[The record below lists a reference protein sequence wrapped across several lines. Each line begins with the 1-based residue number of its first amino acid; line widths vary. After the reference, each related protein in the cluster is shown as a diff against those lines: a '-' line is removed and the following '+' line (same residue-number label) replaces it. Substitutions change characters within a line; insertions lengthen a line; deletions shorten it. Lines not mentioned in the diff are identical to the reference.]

1 MKTALI
7 TGATRGLG
15 LQTAMGLADAGIRVI
30 IAGRHEAGIADAV
43 EKVRA
48 GAPARKERLVEGV
61 VLDVA
66 DIGFVR
72 DSAEEIRERFGALD
86 ILINNAGVAA
96 EWDHPAESFASPE
109 AVAQT
114 FTVNVLGA
122 FAVIEHFLPLLN
134 GQADA
139 RIVNVSSYMG
149 SLSGHAQAPDS
160 MVPAYR
166 ASKAALNS
174 MTISLAAKL
183 AGTSLW
189 VGAVDPGFVQTDF
202 SPINMAHAPLTVE
215 QGAAPIVAAALGTVR
230 YPSGS
235 FFGADGPRTW

>member
-15 LQTAMGLADAGIRVI
+15 LQTAMKLADAGMRVV
-30 IAGRHEAGIADAV
+30 IAGRHAAVITDAV

-48 GAPARKERLVEGV
+48 RERGAVEGV

-66 DIGFVR
+66 DIESVR
-72 DSAEEIRERFGALD
+72 HSAEEVRERFGALD
-86 ILINNAGVAA
+86 VLVNNAGVAA
-96 EWDHPAESFASPE
+96 EWNHPTEVFVSPG

-122 FAVIEHFLPLLN
+122 FAVIEHFLPLLES
-134 GQADA
+134 QTDA
-139 RIVNVSSYMG
+139 RIVNVSSSVG
-149 SLSGHAQAPDS
+149 SLTGHAQAPDS

-183 AGTSLW
+183 ADTSLW

-202 SPINMAHAPLTVE
+202 SPINRTHAPLTVE
-215 QGAAPIVAAALGTVR
+215 QGAAPIIAAALGTVP
-230 YPSGS
+230 YASGS
-235 FFGADGPRTW
+235 FFGADGPRAW